1 MNRVWGNDM
10 QYDVIIGLEV
20 HAELKTESKC
30 FCSCKNEYGSSPN
43 RNCCPVCM
51 ALPGA
56 LPVLNKKAVEQTIRA
71 GLALGFEINQ
81 TAIFER
87 KNYFYPDLSKA
98 YQISQLEKPICIN
111 GHLKVFDKEIPI
123 NRIHLEE
130 DAGKLIHQDDLS
142 MIDYNRCGVPLIE
155 LVTDALVEPHIETAD
170 EAIEFLTKLRQI
182 YIYAGVADC
191 EMEKGQMRADVN
203 ISLRPKGSKE
213 FGTKVEMKNIM
224 GFKSIH
230 RAINYEI
237 ERQKEILDDGGV
249 IVQETRKWDNDKG
262 ESYSLRT
269 KENAE
274 DYRYFPDPDLLAV
287 NISNEEIQKIKE
299 SMPLLPDQLK
309 KVFLEEYGLNEYD
322 SDVILANKEVSDLYR
337 ACLEMYFQPKSVANW
352 FTTEILAR
360 IKAEDKIQIDKEN
373 LVWIIKSVDEKKI
386 RRNAAK
392 DLLSYIWGTGLN
404 AEAEAKKQGIMADM
418 SSDAVFEILDKV
430 LQEKA
435 SVVDQFKQEQ
445 DPKILN
451 YLVGQVMKETRG
463 KANAQEVMEKLKER
477 LS

>member
-1 MNRVWGNDM
+1 M

-182 YIYAGVADC
+182 YIYAGVAD
-191 EMEKGQMRADVN
+191 
-203 ISLRPKGSKE
+203 
-213 FGTKVEMKNIM
+213 
-224 GFKSIH
+224 
-230 RAINYEI
+230 
-237 ERQKEILDDGGV
+237 
-249 IVQETRKWDNDKG
+249 
-262 ESYSLRT
+262 
-269 KENAE
+269 
-274 DYRYFPDPDLLAV
+274 
-287 NISNEEIQKIKE
+287 
-299 SMPLLPDQLK
+299 
-309 KVFLEEYGLNEYD
+309 
-322 SDVILANKEVSDLYR
+322 
-337 ACLEMYFQPKSVANW
+337 
-352 FTTEILAR
+352 
-360 IKAEDKIQIDKEN
+360 
-373 LVWIIKSVDEKKI
+373 
-386 RRNAAK
+386 
-392 DLLSYIWGTGLN
+392 
-404 AEAEAKKQGIMADM
+404 
-418 SSDAVFEILDKV
+418 
-430 LQEKA
+430 
-435 SVVDQFKQEQ
+435 
-445 DPKILN
+445 
-451 YLVGQVMKETRG
+451 
-463 KANAQEVMEKLKER
+463 
-477 LS
+477 